1 MDRILPGMRSDAAR
15 LFFYLVWFLSVFIPL
30 ITVTPF
36 LIALES
42 VGISGG

>member
-1 MDRILPGMRSDAAR
+1 MDRILPDMRSYAAR
-15 LFFYLVWFLSVFIPL
+15 LFLFGLFLSVFIPL